1 MAGDIPMFYIEHIY
15 CKVIF
20 IFMAVY
26 DHNVHTLSSDILFK

>member
-20 IFMAVY
+20 MAVY
-26 DHNVHTLSSDILFK
+26 DDNIHTLSSDILFK